1 MSGSA
6 VMTVRGAVDAAD
18 LGVTLP
24 HEHLIV
30 DTVREYR
37 GDGLLHDAE
46 LAVEELTAFRAAGGG
61 TLVELSTAEI
71 GRAPETL
78 RRISAG
84 ADVHVVMGCGH
95 YRDPYLDR
103 DWFDRTSVD
112 AIAEQMVGEIREG
125 VGDSGVRPG
134 IIGEIGADRAFVS
147 AAEERSFRAAARAH
161 AATGLTITTHAARWP
176 VGRAQLAL
184 LREEGVDAGRVIVGH
199 CDTVPDP
206 EYHLELAG
214 AGCYVEFD
222 TVGTGSEFDLR
233 RIEQYVLALRSAGRL
248 EQVLLSHDI
257 FLRGHLRAHGGCGYA
272 FLLEEFAPRLQR
284 AGLTEDELRLVL
296 VDNPRAALTGLR

>member
-1 MSGSA
+1 MTA
-6 VMTVRGAVDAAD
+6 TVMTVRGPVEADA

-37 GDGLLHDAE
+37 GDGLLHDEQLAVAE
-46 LAVEELTAFRAAGGG
+46 LARFGAAGGG
-61 TLVELSTAEI
+61 TLVELSTVEI
-71 GRAPETL
+71 GRDPEAL
-78 RRISAG
+78 RRISQA

-103 DWFDRTSVD
+103 GWFDRMSVD
-112 AIAEQMVGEIREG
+112 EIAARLVSEIDDG
-125 VGDSGVRPG
+125 AGATGVRPG

-161 AATGLTITTHAARWP
+161 AATGLTVTTHAARWP

-184 LREEGVDAGRVIVGH
+184 LREEGVDPRRVVVGH

-206 EYHLELAG
+206 AYHLELAE
-214 AGCYVEFD
+214 AGCFVEFD
-222 TVGTGSEFDLR
+222 TVGTGTEHDLR
-233 RIEQYVLALRSAGRL
+233 DIERYVLALRAAGRL
-248 EQVLLSHDI
+248 DQVLLSHDV
-257 FLRGHLRAHGGCGYA
+257 FLRSHLHAHGGCGYA
-272 FLLEEFAPRLQR
+272 FLLEEFLPRLR
-284 AGLTEDELRLVL
+284 AAGLGEDELTLLL
-296 VDNPRAALTGLR
+296 VDNPRAALTGQR